1 MRVTQSLFAAWS
13 WVIIAPLCFLRR
25 VGTQGWLRDLVTHAL
40 ATGELASLPTPVIK
54 ASEPPEAAQQ
64 AVLSP
69 ERIAHSPVITEA
81 RKGHGRVMESGLWT
95 QGPTQLGALGESL
108 LLCELQFCHL

>member
-40 ATGELASLPTPVIK
+40 ATGELASSYSSYQGLRAPRGRPAGCIEPREDRPLPCVHRGQKRTWSCDGERALDPRSHPAGGLGRVPTP
-54 ASEPPEAAQQ
+54 
-64 AVLSP
+64 L
-69 ERIAHSPVITEA
+69 
-81 RKGHGRVMESGLWT
+81 
-95 QGPTQLGALGESL
+95 
-108 LLCELQFCHL
+108 